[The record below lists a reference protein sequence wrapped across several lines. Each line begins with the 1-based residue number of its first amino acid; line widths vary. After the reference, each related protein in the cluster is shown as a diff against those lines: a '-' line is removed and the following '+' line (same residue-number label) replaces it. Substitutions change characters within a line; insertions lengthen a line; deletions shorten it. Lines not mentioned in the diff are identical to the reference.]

1 MIDPTDLTRLDGRA
15 ALVTGATRGIGRAIA
30 EGLGAAGA
38 SVCVTARKPDAV
50 EAAVTELRAAG
61 VDATGHVGSAGDPDA
76 IADGVAHCM
85 AVFGRVDV
93 LVNNAATN
101 PQYGPLAEAD
111 LGAVDKVWQV
121 NVRGP
126 LRYAQAVWAAWMG
139 EHGGVIL
146 NVASLA
152 ALRAEANLGAYNLS
166 KAALAQLTRQLALEM
181 APGVRVNT
189 IAPGLI
195 KTDMSRV
202 LWEGGDTSLLR
213 QPLGFV
219 GDPDDVAG
227 LAVFLAS
234 PAARYI
240 TGDLIVVDG
249 GLNLT

>member
-1 MIDPTDLTRLDGRA
+1 MIDPTDMTHLEGNV

-38 SVCVTARKPDAV
+38 SVCITSRKQDAV
-50 EAAVTELRAAG
+50 DAAVEEMTAAG
-61 VDATGHVGSAGDPDA
+61 LSVTGFAGSAGDPDA
-76 IADGVAHCM
+76 IRDGVAHCIDT
-85 AVFGRVDV
+85 FGKLDI

-121 NVRGP
+121 NVIGP
-126 LRYAQAVWAAWMG
+126 LRYAQAAWAGWMRDN
-139 EHGGVIL
+139 GGVII

-152 ALRAEANLGAYNLS
+152 ALRIEPDLGAYNLS

-181 APGVRVNT
+181 APGVRVST
-189 IAPGLI
+189 IAPGLV

-202 LWEGGDTSLLR
+202 LWEDEDGSLLR

-234 PAARYI
+234 PASRYM

>member
-1 MIDPTDLTRLDGRA
+1 MMSFWKRFSYNRGAVIGLVILTFVIA
-15 ALVTGATRGIGRAIA
+15 AAILA
-30 EGLGAAGA
+30 EGGRVVV
-38 SVCVTARKPDAV
+38 SSRKPDGVA
-50 EAAVTELRAAG
+50 AAVTRLEA
-61 VDATGHVGSAGDPDA
+61 DAPGR
-76 IADGVAHCM
+76 
-85 AVFGRVDV
+85 VFGIPCNVGNLDDIAALHAGTVERVGIPDL

-121 NVRGP
+121 NVIGP
-126 LRYAQAVWAAWMG
+126 LRYAQAAWAGWMRDN
-139 EHGGVIL
+139 GGVII

-152 ALRAEANLGAYNLS
+152 ALRIEPDLGAYNLS

-181 APGVRVNT
+181 APGVRVST
-189 IAPGLI
+189 IAPGLV

-202 LWEGGDTSLLR
+202 LWEDEDGSLLR

-234 PAARYI
+234 PASRYI